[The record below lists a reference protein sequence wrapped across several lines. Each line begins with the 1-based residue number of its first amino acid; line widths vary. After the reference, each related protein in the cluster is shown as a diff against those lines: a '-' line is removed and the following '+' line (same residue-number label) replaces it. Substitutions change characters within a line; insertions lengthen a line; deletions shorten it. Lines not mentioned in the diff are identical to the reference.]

1 MYIDIGEQRLLPSL
15 PNIYKHTSNFQALTE
30 DELTGF
36 GVYPIES
43 FYEDDNYRNLLELLG
58 TQYIEYDQIT
68 LTGGDEEI
76 GKEVKV
82 TLDKQYFINKINTTK
97 GQTGTYPTI
106 ARAINNQPVETKVQA
121 SPEEPVI
128 TYSDSES
135 YIFLC
140 LGTST
145 LTVKNESPKT
155 DWSEPDEKNENRIT
169 YSLTCG
175 KLDSMPTIAVGD
187 TVSQSNGFQAK
198 VDSIDT
204 ASQEV
209 KLIECFQMDR
219 LDKTQSL
226 FINDIE
232 ITTDKIFAYD
242 RYRKIKAV
250 STGEEIVLQGNS
262 ELAKE
267 KIVPDILTTI
277 DLNAEPNKLT
287 KIEMTGQD
295 TDMTRERTMN
305 SLGRM
310 V

>member
-1 MYIDIGEQRLLPSL
+1 MYIDIETQRLLPSL
-15 PNIYKHTSNFQALTE
+15 PNIYKYTTNFNSLSE
-30 DELTGF
+30 EEMGNLY
-36 GVYPIES
+36 VYPIES
-43 FYEDDNYRNLLELLG
+43 FYEDDNYRDLLELLG

-68 LTGGDEEI
+68 LIGGDEEV

-82 TLDKQYFINKINTTK
+82 TLDKQYFINKINTSK
-97 GQTGTYPTI
+97 GQTGIYPTI

-128 TYSDSES
+128 TYLDSES

-145 LTVKNESPKT
+145 LTVKNEDPKT
-155 DWSEPDEKNENRIT
+155 DWSEPDEKNENRVT

-187 TVSQSNGFQAK
+187 TVSQLNGFKAK

-219 LDKTQSL
+219 LDRTQSL

-242 RYRKIKAV
+242 RYRKIKGV
-250 STGEEIVLQGNS
+250 STGEEIVLQGNP

-267 KIVPDILTTI
+267 KIFPDILTTI
-277 DLNAEPNKLT
+277 DLNADLEKLT